1 MLGWWKVIPVILV
14 MIVVA
19 LRSLGGIHLS
29 KKDKRQLRD
38 EADWICDGITSV
50 SDMIDY
56 FRNR

>member
-29 KKDKRQLRD
+29 KKDKRKLRD
-38 EADWICDGITSV
+38 EADLFCDGITSV
-50 SDMIDY
+50 SDMIEY